1 MRTPSRI
8 SIAFLLL
15 SLFACYPTPGPDK
28 TVAGAILG
36 GGWGSGAGAV
46 IGNQVGHV
54 GPGMAIGAGIGAGSG
69 MITGANLDA
78 AEGAE
83 LQQERDLAA
92 LKVQVGQNQR
102 ALMALQDSL
111 DDRTRRINSMM
122 TSEQVFFDNERASL
136 HMGSAAA
143 LERLANSMK
152 GNPFV
157 SVIEI
162 HGHADDLRT
171 PADNMKLSEARARSV
186 ASFLS
191 NQGISLSQMKIFAH
205 GDTQLSIGTQTDAG
219 RQLNRRVEVVAR
231 P

>member
-1 MRTPSRI
+1 
-8 SIAFLLL
+8 
-15 SLFACYPTPGPDK
+15 
-28 TVAGAILG
+28 
-36 GGWGSGAGAV
+36 
-46 IGNQVGHV
+46 
-54 GPGMAIGAGIGAGSG
+54 MAIGAGLGAGSG

-111 DDRTRRINSMM
+111 DDRTRRINSMT

-143 LERLANSMK
+143 LERLANAMK
-152 GNPFV
+152 NNPFV
-157 SVIEI
+157 TVIEI
-162 HGHADDLRT
+162 HGHADDQRT

-205 GDTQLSIGTQTDAG
+205 GDTQLSVGDQTEPG